1 MPKCIQTMG
10 GREGGEGDLQ
20 RHESLFGDLQ
30 RHESLFGDLPL
41 EISLWRSK
49 LEPNGPN
56 PSRLSHFWEKLGDQ
70 FARENP
76 KIPRQKG
83 LFRSRFF
90 RRLIS
95 FERPSNELKVNF
107 VRGPRD
113 TQKSSKSDGF
123 YRWSRDLRP
132 SVHQG
137 TSDRRSVREVPW
149 SSIEPI
155 RFWWFPLRDS
165 KISHHRYESNEP
177 NRFGSFWNGT
187 AKLGDQFRSI
197 SQNGPVPS
205 SLSRIFRAYL
215 FEHLH
220 IIYRTQ

>member
-1 MPKCIQTMG
+1 MDQILRDYLTFA
-10 GREGGEGDLQ
+10 RTN
-20 RHESLFGDLQ
+20 
-30 RHESLFGDLPL
+30 
-41 EISLWRSK
+41 WRSISFQ
-49 LEPNGPN
+49 G
-56 PSRLSHFWEKLGDQ
+56 PSRNS
-70 FARENP
+70 
-76 KIPRQKG
+76 
-83 LFRSRFF
+83 
-90 RRLIS
+90 RLIS